1 MNLTALGYQTPTRA
15 SSQPGQPLEA
25 PPPPPPTEQYDPGV
39 LDTVKNILGVT
50 AFAAGPALAA
60 AQWGLPGAAVGVGAS
75 MLAMWLMDRDRE
87 IMVPFVG
94 LSAAVMT
101 VPALLFGWP
110 GALVSTAL
118 AAGYGYH
125 TR

>member
-1 MNLTALGYQTPTRA
+1 MNVTTLSHPTQPARA
-15 SSQPGQPLEA
+15 STQPAQSPVEQ
-25 PPPPPPTEQYDPGV
+25 PPTERYEPGV
-39 LDTVKNILGVT
+39 LDTLKNIVGVT
-50 AFAAGPALAA
+50 AFAAGPSLAA
-60 AQWGLPGAAVGVGAS
+60 AQWGLPGAAVGVGAA
-75 MLAMWLMDRDRE
+75 MLAMYLMDRDRE

-94 LSAAVMT
+94 LSSAVMT

>member
-1 MNLTALGYQTPTRA
+1 MNVMTLSHHTLPARA
-15 SSQPGQPLEA
+15 SMQQPDNQPPAEHT
-25 PPPPPPTEQYDPGV
+25 PSERYEPGV
-39 LDTVKNILGVT
+39 LDTLKNIVGVT
-50 AFAAGPALAA
+50 AFAAGPSLAA
-60 AQWGLPGAAVGVGAS
+60 AQWGLPGAAVGVGAA
-75 MLAMWLMDRDRE
+75 MLAMYLMDRDRE

-94 LSAAVMT
+94 LSSAVMT

>member
-1 MNLTALGYQTPTRA
+1 MNVTTLSHQTQPARA
-15 SSQPGQPLEA
+15 STQQPAHQPPVER
-25 PPPPPPTEQYDPGV
+25 PPTEHYEPGV
-39 LDTVKNILGVT
+39 LDTLKNIVGVT
-50 AFAAGPALAA
+50 AFAAGPSLVA

-75 MLAMWLMDRDRE
+75 MLAMYLMDRDRE